1 VFYRYVF
8 VEERLPP
15 RRLSVEPR
23 GGGRGGGER
32 ARERERERER
42 ESSADKKILVS
53 DEEKRREEKRVIHK

>member
-32 ARERERERER
+32 ARERERERE
-42 ESSADKKILVS
+42 SSADKKILVS